1 MGCQRKMG
9 LGMTPRGLSPKRWSG
24 VTIYE
29 PGEQQQ
35 KEVWRGDQ
43 RQVCGHVKFEIP
55 LALQV
60 GVTSRHMS
68 RELWGEVRAGDE
80 VREP

>member
-43 RQVCGHVKFEIP
+43 RQV
-55 LALQV
+55 
-60 GVTSRHMS
+60 
-68 RELWGEVRAGDE
+68 
-80 VREP
+80 